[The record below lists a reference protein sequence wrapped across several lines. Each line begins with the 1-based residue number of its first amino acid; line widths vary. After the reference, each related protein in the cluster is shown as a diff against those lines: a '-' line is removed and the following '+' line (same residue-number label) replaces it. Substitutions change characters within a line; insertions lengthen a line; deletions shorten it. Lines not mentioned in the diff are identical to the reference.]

1 MKKFSNKKSVL
12 CFGETL
18 YDYFPDGRLP
28 GGAPMNVALHLL
40 QHQIPTHFVS
50 KVGEDEEG
58 VSLIKYLDER
68 ELSTQWIQ
76 KDAQYQTGKVYA
88 DVSKADDVRYEIV
101 YPVAWD
107 FIELT
112 DMLIEAAKSSEV
124 LLYGSLAVRGE
135 TSWTTLLQLLP
146 LAKTKVF
153 DVNLRQPFYSAE
165 LIATLLEQAHIAK
178 LNEEE
183 FRLLTQWYLDKT
195 YSEVEEEAIVR
206 LAEKFELDTV
216 CITQGSKGAILLS
229 EGILW
234 QQQGYRVKVEDTVG
248 SGDAFLGAFLS
259 QMLHNKSPQECLQYG
274 CAVGAYVASQKGA
287 TPQVNK
293 QIIQDYFKNYTP

>member
-1 MKKFSNKKSVL
+1 
-12 CFGETL
+12 
-18 YDYFPDGRLP
+18 
-28 GGAPMNVALHLL
+28 
-40 QHQIPTHFVS
+40 
-50 KVGEDEEG
+50 
-58 VSLIKYLDER
+58 
-68 ELSTQWIQ
+68 
-76 KDAQYQTGKVYA
+76 
-88 DVSKADDVRYEIV
+88 V

-112 DMLIEAAKSSEV
+112 DVLIETAKSSSV
-124 LLYGSLAVRGE
+124 MLYGSLAARGE
-135 TSWTTLLQLLP
+135 TSRATLLQLLP
-146 LAKTKVF
+146 LANTKVF

-165 LIATLLEQAHIAK
+165 LIAILLEQANIAK

-195 YSEVEEEAIVR
+195 YAEVEEEAVFL

-229 EGILW
+229 EGKQW
-234 QQQGYRVKVEDTVG
+234 QQQGYQVKVEDTVG

-259 QMLHNKSPQECLQYG
+259 QMLHNKSSQTCLQYG

-293 QIIQDYFKNYTP
+293 RIMKDYFKNYTP